1 MDNTY
6 VKGTV
11 VMHQPIPSLNILL
24 SFIPPPNPAGW
35 ATQMHLTFDCQ
46 GREFELGGV
55 GCYVFPAEH
64 TCFIF

>member
-11 VMHQPIPSLNILL
+11 IMHQPIRSFNILL
-24 SFIPPPNPAGW
+24 SFIPPPPHPRWLGNPDA
-35 ATQMHLTFDCQ
+35 FDCQ

-64 TCFIF
+64 TRFSF